1 VILRQSVREHRS
13 PFVYLGLLLLVPV
26 ALALIWYGLMLVA
39 LAFKVSPQ
47 DVNAISGYR
56 DAYEFLAGLEAP
68 DVTRMIRLITALAGL
83 AAFLIFGFLA
93 WKLIPRPYLARGE
106 LTLSEDRRGT
116 STLEPRAVERAVE
129 IAAREHSSVGDARAR
144 YGDDGIEVDVD
155 LARAQDVPDTLR
167 EVQRGVREA
176 LQRHDLPEVP
186 VSVTLTGLD
195 RQRRR
200 ELE

>member
-1 VILRQSVREHRS
+1 VILRQSVREQRS
-13 PFVYLGLLLLVPV
+13 PFVYLARLLLVPV

-56 DAYEFLAGLEAP
+56 DAYEFLAGLEAA
-68 DVTRMIRLITALAGL
+68 DVTRMVRLITALTGL

-93 WKLIPRPYLARGE
+93 WKLIPRPYLTRGE

-116 STLEPRAVERAVE
+116 STVEPRAVERAVE
-129 IAAREHSSVGDARAR
+129 VAAREHSSVGDAKAR
-144 YGDDGIEVDVD
+144 YGDDGVEVDVD
-155 LARAQDVPDTLR
+155 LARARDMPDTLR
-167 EVQRGVREA
+167 EVQRSIREA
-176 LQRHDLPEVP
+176 LRRHDLPEVP

-195 RQRRR
+195 TQRRR
-200 ELE
+200 ELA

>member
-129 IAAREHSSVGDARAR
+129 IATRDHSAVGDAKAR

-176 LQRHDLPEVP
+176 LQRHDLPDVP

>member
-13 PFVYLGLLLLVPV
+13 PFVSVGLLLLVPV

-56 DAYEFLAGLEAP
+56 DAYDFLAGLEAA
-68 DVTRMIRLITALAGL
+68 DVTRTIRLITALAGL

-93 WKLIPRPYLARGE
+93 WKLIPRPYLARSE
-106 LTLSEDRRGT
+106 LTLGEDRRGT
-116 STLEPRAVERAVE
+116 STVEPRAVERAVE
-129 IAAREHSSVGDARAR
+129 VAAREHSSVGDAKAR
-144 YGDDGIEVDVD
+144 YGDDGVEVDVD
-155 LARAQDVPDTLR
+155 LVRAQDVPDTLR
-167 EVQRGVREA
+167 EVQRAAREA
-176 LQRHDLPEVP
+176 LQRHDLPEMP

>member
-1 VILRQSVREHRS
+1 MILRQSVREHRS

-26 ALALIWYGLMLVA
+26 ALALIWYGLMLVV

-129 IAAREHSSVGDARAR
+129 IAAREHSRVGDAKGR

-176 LQRHDLPEVP
+176 LQRHELPDVP

-195 RQRRR
+195 RQ
-200 ELE
+200 